1 MKTHHAILNRYSEG
15 LKQTLGK
22 LDVYDANQFLF
33 SCYTLELPDKDNA
46 SNISCIPKG
55 EYVVKPYHSAKYP
68 NVYQIM
74 NVENRDY
81 ILIHQGNYHTD
92 IRGCII
98 VGDDTK
104 DINGD
109 GLLDVVNSKKTLEKL
124 KDVLNYDEFKLLI
137 V

>member
-1 MKTHHAILNRYSEG
+1 MKTYHAILNRFSEG

-22 LDVYDANQFLF
+22 LDVYNNNEFIF
-33 SCYTLELPDKDNA
+33 SCYTLELPDKNNA

-55 EYVVKPYHSAKYP
+55 KYNVKPYHSDKYP

-74 NVENRDY
+74 NVENRSH

-92 IRGCII
+92 IKGCII
-98 VGDDTK
+98 VGSETK

-109 GLLDVVNSKKTLEKL
+109 GLLDVVNSKNTLEKL
-124 KDVLNYDEFKLLI
+124 KDVLNYNEFELLI
-137 V
+137 T